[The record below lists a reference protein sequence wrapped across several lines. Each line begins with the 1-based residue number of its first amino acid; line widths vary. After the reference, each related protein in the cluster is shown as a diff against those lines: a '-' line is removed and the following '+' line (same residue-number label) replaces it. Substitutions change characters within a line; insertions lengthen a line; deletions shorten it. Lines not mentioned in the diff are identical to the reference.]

1 MTTAAGIGIVG
12 SLLLTPLIGEAGGG
26 IALLLA
32 LLAALSVTGER
43 LISAA
48 QDRARAAPLLEWA
61 TTRPGQ
67 LGRGVPGSAP
77 LSTVGR
83 ALDPLAGALFFI
95 GSVSVLIGG
104 FFLVVVVA
112 VLSGI
117 GWMVDGTPFGWF
129 DTGFVLALVAAVVVP
144 VVAGGLLLGLWRMSS
159 RAEQR
164 RAGALEWLVAPGED
178 EAQPRR

>member
-32 LLAALSVTGER
+32 LLAALSV
-43 LISAA
+43 
-48 QDRARAAPLLEWA
+48 
-61 TTRPGQ
+61 
-67 LGRGVPGSAP
+67 
-77 LSTVGR
+77 
-83 ALDPLAGALFFI
+83 
-95 GSVSVLIGG
+95 
-104 FFLVVVVA
+104 
-112 VLSGI
+112 
-117 GWMVDGTPFGWF
+117 
-129 DTGFVLALVAAVVVP
+129 
-144 VVAGGLLLGLWRMSS
+144 GLLLGLWRMSS